1 MKFHIR
7 DFYKSLSKN
16 STFGQN
22 FTKRSGTLHKDLS
35 VFHTNGATTQSAHS
49 CASLAT
55 LSTFITLFTTYYAK
69 IQMEH
74 TVSLPWQKKL
84 LRKCTRK
91 LRYTYNS
98 YLVHLGIRWS
108 RDFVIR
114 IKSCPCT
121 IPCICTWCQ
130 STRWKWMTSYSSHC
144 PYRKKELVGPDGPA
158 WMSQNRGPCPCHESN
173 PSYSAHS
180 KRLKTITFY
189 IKLTTDTQETK
200 YSVINV
206 TMIQFHT

>member
-35 VFHTNGATTQSAHS
+35 VFHTTDATIQSAHS

-74 TVSLPWQKKL
+74 TVSLPWQKK
-84 LRKCTRK
+84 C
-91 LRYTYNS
+91 YANAQES
-98 YLVHLGIRWS
+98 YVT
-108 RDFVIR
+108 
-114 IKSCPCT
+114 PT
-121 IPCICTWCQ
+121 IPTLF
-130 STRWKWMTSYSSHC
+130 T
-144 PYRKKELVGPDGPA
+144 LALDGA
-158 WMSQNRGPCPCHESN
+158 EILL
-173 PSYSAHS
+173 YA
-180 KRLKTITFY
+180 
-189 IKLTTDTQETK
+189 
-200 YSVINV
+200 
-206 TMIQFHT
+206 